1 MSLISGSYS
10 AGEAF
15 AGIEP
20 PDRFE
25 AEVEYEAAIAG
36 SVVLGTAAD
45 LITGD
50 LAVNAAARGRADAA
64 LEVKFRE
71 SRERADAEA
80 IILWR
85 RPL

>member
-1 MSLISGSYS
+1 
-10 AGEAF
+10 
-15 AGIEP
+15 
-20 PDRFE
+20 
-25 AEVEYEAAIAG
+25 VEYEAAIAG
-36 SVVLGTAAD
+36 SVVLGKAPD

-71 SRERADAEA
+71 SKERADAEA

-85 RPL
+85 GPL